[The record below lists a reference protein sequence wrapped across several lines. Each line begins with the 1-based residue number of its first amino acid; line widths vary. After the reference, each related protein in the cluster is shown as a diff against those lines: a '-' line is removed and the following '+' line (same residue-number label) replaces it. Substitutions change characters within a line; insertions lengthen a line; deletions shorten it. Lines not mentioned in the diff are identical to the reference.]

1 MSEKRKLIVLD
12 DEGLTIAN
20 QCELIGI
27 SRSSYYYEPVSESEL
42 NLQLMRMIDE
52 QYMSTPFYGSR
63 RMTMMLKKNNQNINR
78 KKVQRLMRA
87 MGLEAM
93 YPRPKTS
100 IGNKEHYKF
109 PHLLKDFAIDK
120 PNQVWGTDITYIP
133 TEMGYLFLTAVLDLF
148 SRYVLS
154 WKLSDNLESDFCI
167 EALQEALSKGVKPEI
182 FNTDQGVQY
191 TSKAHTGL
199 LQQHGI
205 SISMS
210 GKGKCWDNIFVE
222 RLWRSLKYEEV
233 YLGNYVNGKDASDGI
248 GRYFNFYNND
258 RLHQTLDYKTPSMI
272 HYFSNTAINGTDQ
285 YVL

>member
-1 MSEKRKLIVLD
+1 MD
-12 DEGLTIAN
+12 DEGLTIAH
-20 QCELIGI
+20 QCKLIGI
-27 SRSSYYYEPVSESEL
+27 SRSSYYYEPIPESEL
-42 NLQLMRMIDE
+42 NLRLMRMIDE

-63 RMTMMLKKNNQNINR
+63 RMTMILRKNDQIINR
-78 KKVQRLMRA
+78 KKVQRLMKT

-100 IGNKEHYKF
+100 IGNKAHYKF
-109 PHLLKDFAIDK
+109 PHLLKDLAIDK

-133 TEMGYLFLTAVLDLF
+133 TEMGYLFLAAVLDLF
-148 SRYVLS
+148 SKYVLS

-167 EALQEALSKGVKPEI
+167 EVLQEALSKGMKPEI

-191 TSKAHTGL
+191 TSKAHTEL
-199 LQQHGI
+199 LQKHGI

-210 GKGKCWDNIFVE
+210 GKGRYRDNIFVE

-233 YLGNYVNGKDASDGI
+233 YLRNYVNGKEASDGI

-258 RLHQTLDYKTPSMI
+258 RLHQTLDYKTPNMI
-272 HYFSNTAINGTDQ
+272 HYLNNNNHSGN
-285 YVL
+285 